1 LIPVQNVDNLM
12 LSEEVVEA
20 VDKGEF
26 HIYPVSTVEE
36 GAEILTGVPAGT
48 LKEDGTFPE
57 GTVFARIATRL
68 EQIRK
73 VLKEEAEKEEEKEKS
88 A

>member
-1 LIPVQNVDNLM
+1 
-12 LSEEVVEA
+12 
-20 VDKGEF
+20 
-26 HIYPVSTVEE
+26 VEE
-36 GAEILTGVPAGT
+36 GIEVLTGVPAGT

>member
-1 LIPVQNVDNLM
+1 IPVQNVDNLM

-36 GAEILTGVPAGT
+36 GIEILTGIPAGT
-48 LKEDGTFPE
+48 LKADGTFPE